1 MEEALEFS
9 LSKELRKFF
18 VIGDDGETAGHRI
31 KAIPAEVELPERHQ
45 EKTKDRPLT
54 SCPGTKKDMASE
66 LFFDN
71 VGIVSQGYHFSAI
84 PMAPSTALSIR
95 SPEEAY
101 RFQIDPAAPA
111 GLEAME

>member
-1 MEEALEFS
+1 MEKKFKVGIIGCGGIANGKHLKAL
-9 LSKELRKFF
+9 
-18 VIGDDGETAGHRI
+18 
-31 KAIPAEVELPERHQ
+31 KAL
-45 EKTKDRPLT
+45 
-54 SCPGTKKDMASE
+54 
-66 LFFDN
+66 DN
-71 VGIVSQGYHFSAI
+71 VEIVSQGYHFSAI